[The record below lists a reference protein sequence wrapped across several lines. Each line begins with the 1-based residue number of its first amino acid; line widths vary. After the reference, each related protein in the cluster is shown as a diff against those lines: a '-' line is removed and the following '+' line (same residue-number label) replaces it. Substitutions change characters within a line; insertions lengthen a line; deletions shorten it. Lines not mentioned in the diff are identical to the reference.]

1 MEKKIEQHI
10 KGIENFKKDDLK
22 HAETQIRERLPSK
35 EGMYWKNQGVFSR
48 AGTWEC
54 LTNIVTG
61 IGNFD
66 EHSSE
71 HTSDG
76 WGDSKDKPPDGK
88 ILAPCVWIWILWEAI
103 NI

>member
-22 HAETQIRERLPSK
+22 HADTQIRERLPSK

-54 LTNIVTG
+54 LTSIVTG

-76 WGDSKDKPPDGK
+76 WGDS
-88 ILAPCVWIWILWEAI
+88 
-103 NI
+103 